1 MMGYIYVVCA
11 AVLWGLLGP
20 ASRFALRDGIDPL
33 EIAFWRAAI
42 AAVLFGAHA
51 AALRRVRVERRD
63 VPAVFAFG
71 LIGIALFFAS
81 YMQAV
86 RLGGASLAAVL
97 LYTAPVWVALLAWL
111 LGWETLGGRKVLALT
126 LTLVGVAGLARA
138 AGGEVRVGAGAIFW
152 GLVSGWAYA
161 THYVFGK
168 RYFPRYP
175 TPTLFLYALPLGA
188 AGLLPFFRFHPE
200 KSAATS
206 AVLVFLAVVPTY
218 GSYLLYSAGLR
229 RIEATRAATVATTEP
244 VVAAIAAYLV
254 WGERLGAAGYL
265 FTAVVLAGVLLVV
278 LADEKSEEG
287 AHPAA

>member
-1 MMGYIYVVCA
+1 MMGYVYIVLA
-11 AVLWGLLGP
+11 AVLWGLIGP
-20 ASRFALRDGIDPL
+20 ASRFALRDAVDPL

-51 AALRRVRVERRD
+51 AALRRVTVERRD
-63 VPAVFAFG
+63 APAVLAFG
-71 LIGIALFFAS
+71 LVGIALFFAS

-97 LYTAPVWVALLAWL
+97 LYTAPVWVALLAWMA
-111 LGWETLGGRKVLALT
+111 GWETLGARKMLALAV
-126 LTLVGVAGLARA
+126 TLVGVGGLAGA
-138 AGGEVRVGAGAIFW
+138 AGGEVRVGAGAILW

-175 TPTLFLYALPLGA
+175 TPTLFLYALPVGA
-188 AGLLPFFRFHPE
+188 AGLLPFFRFQPD
-200 KSAATS
+200 KSATTW

-229 RIEATRAATVATTEP
+229 RVEATRAATVATTEP
-244 VVAAIAAYLV
+244 VVAAAAAYLV
-254 WGERLGAAGYL
+254 WDERLSVAGYL
-265 FTAVVLAGVLLVV
+265 FAAVVLAGVLLMVTG
-278 LADEKSEEG
+278 ERRGES
-287 AHPAA
+287 